1 MLVPRVCLAGAAVL
15 AVLVGASAA
24 QAQDWLTSITLVEV
38 KGGVLA
44 HDIMKDNEHTNSID
58 LNLEFAF
65 ESTRPIDFGN
75 GALNFVLNPRG
86 IIGGSINTEGDTH
99 QAYVALDWRYQF
111 ISGIFVE
118 ASFGA
123 VGHNGNLEQDTVA
136 CPPSATCTLS
146 GNRAYVDTG
155 EPSLGF
161 PVLFR
166 EHAEVGYQM
175 DSGWSI
181 SVFGAHMSNAGLS
194 SDNDGMDFVGLRF
207 GYAFGREPE

>member
-1 MLVPRVCLAGAAVL
+1 MLIPRVCLAGTIFFTVL
-15 AVLVGASAA
+15 AGASGA
-24 QAQDWLTSITLVEV
+24 QAQDWLTGITLVEV
-38 KGGVLA
+38 RGGVLA
-44 HDIMKDNEHTNSID
+44 HDVARDNEHTNSID

-65 ESTRPIDFGN
+65 ESTRPIDFGSE
-75 GALNFVLNPRG
+75 ALNFVLNPRG

-111 ISGIFVE
+111 INGIFVE

-123 VGHNGNLEQDTVA
+123 VGHTGNLEQDTVA
-136 CPPSATCTLS
+136 CPPSATCSLP

-155 EPSLGF
+155 EPSFGF

-166 EHAEVGYQM
+166 EHAEVGYRM

-181 SVFGAHMSNAGLS
+181 SVIGAHMSNAGLS
-194 SDNDGMDFVGLRF
+194 SDNDGMDFVGLRL
-207 GYAFGREPE
+207 GYAFGPEPE